1 MKETARQRSRPL
13 STQKSKVFSMTELKA
28 EGLVKSFHDR
38 AVVNDVSLGLSDH
51 SIVGLLGPNGAGK
64 TTIFYL
70 ITGLIRPDKG
80 RILLNGK
87 DITNLPMH
95 QRACNGITYLP
106 QESSVFRKLSV
117 GDNIRLV
124 LETRGLSRTEIEAK
138 TPDFLN
144 EMGLSALIDQKAQ
157 SLSGGQQRRLE
168 VLRALATDPTFILLD
183 EPFAGVDPLAISDLR
198 EIILGLKARGLGVF
212 ISDHNV
218 HETLTVCDRAYIVNL
233 GSVIEEGPPDYIASS
248 DLVRKIYLGEKF
260 TL

>member
-1 MKETARQRSRPL
+1 MS
-13 STQKSKVFSMTELKA
+13 ELRA
-28 EGLVKSFHDR
+28 ERLVKRFRDR
-38 AVVNDVSLGLSDH
+38 KVVNEVTIEVSDH

-87 DITNLPMH
+87 DVTNLPMH
-95 QRACNGITYLP
+95 QRAREGITYLP
-106 QESSVFRKLSV
+106 QEPSVFRKLSV

-124 LETRGLSRTEIEAK
+124 LETRGLSRTEIETK
-138 TPDFLN
+138 TLDFLN
-144 EMGLSALIDQKAQ
+144 EMGLSSLIDQKAQ
-157 SLSGGQQRRLE
+157 SLSGGQQRRVE
-168 VLRALATDPTFILLD
+168 VMRALATDPMFILLD
-183 EPFAGVDPLAISDLR
+183 EPFAGVDPLAISDLQ

-233 GSVIEEGPPDYIASS
+233 GSIVEQGSPDHIASS
-248 DLVRKIYLGEKF
+248 DLVRKIYLGKEF
-260 TL
+260 RL